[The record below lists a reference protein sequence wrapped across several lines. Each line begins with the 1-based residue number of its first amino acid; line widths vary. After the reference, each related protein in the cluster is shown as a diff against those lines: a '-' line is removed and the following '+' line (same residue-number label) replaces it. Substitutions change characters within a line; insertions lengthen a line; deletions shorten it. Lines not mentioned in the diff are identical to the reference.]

1 VKPDQLPLISVI
13 VPAHQ
18 AAGLLPDTLGAIVAS
33 DLPRDQWEL
42 IVIDDGSRDDTA
54 IVAGRYADTVVRL
67 PGKPHGP
74 AYARNRGFE
83 VSRGEYVV
91 FFDADVRVKPDTLR
105 RAALALSSD
114 PTLGA
119 VFGSYDDAPPAQGFV
134 SQYRNLLHHYV
145 HQQNAGDADTFW
157 AGCGAVRRSVFEQ
170 AGMYDEW
177 HFARPQIE
185 DIELGQRIRAN
196 GHRIALRPEIQATH
210 LKRWTLWGVVRTDIR
225 DRGVPW
231 ARLLAHRGAMLDS
244 GALNI
249 KWTEKLNT
257 ALVWL
262 AALGFVVALSM
273 RQWWPAQVALVLL
286 VPVVLLN
293 LPLLRFFWRA
303 RGPAFAL
310 AVVPLHIQY
319 YFLNGLSAMI
329 GIALHH
335 SIGAPM
341 PDPTVDAYAE
351 VGVQR
356 WPPIPA
362 KGRPSTWSSRPS
374 K

>member
-1 VKPDQLPLISVI
+1 VKSDQQLLLSVI

-18 AAGLLPDTLGAIVAS
+18 AAALLPDTLNAILAS

-42 IVIDDGSRDDTA
+42 IVVDDGSHDETA
-54 IVAGRYADTVVRL
+54 VVAGRYADTVVRL

-83 VSRGEYVV
+83 VSRGEIVV

-105 RAALALSSD
+105 RAALALTSD
-114 PTLGA
+114 PSLGA
-119 VFGSYDDAPPAQGFV
+119 VFGSYDTNPPAPGFI

-145 HQQNAGDADTFW
+145 HHRNAGEADTFW
-157 AGCGAVRRSVFEQ
+157 AGCGAVRRAVFEQ

-196 GHRIALRPEIQATH
+196 GHRITLRPEIQVTH
-210 LKRWTLWGVVRTDIR
+210 LKRWTFWGVVRTDIR
-225 DRGVPW
+225 DRGIPW
-231 ARLLAHRGAMLDS
+231 ARLLAHRGAMLNS
-244 GALNI
+244 GTLNL

-257 ALVWL
+257 GLVWL
-262 AALGFVVALSM
+262 ALFGFIAAAWTRRAVVAEISL
-273 RQWWPAQVALVLL
+273 LLL
-286 VPVVLLN
+286 VPVILLN
-293 LPLLRFFWRA
+293 WAMLRFFWRV
-303 RGPAFAL
+303 RGLGFAL
-310 AVVPLHIQY
+310 AVVPLHLQY
-319 YFLNGLSAMI
+319 YLLNGVSAI
-329 GIALHH
+329 VGLLLHH
-335 SIGAPM
+335 SVGAPM
-341 PDPTVDAYAE
+341 PDPTVDAFAE
-351 VGVQR
+351 VGLQR
-356 WPPIPA
+356 WPPVPA